1 MEIVSRK
8 NEKALHMK
16 KLGSSASYRREC
28 GEFFADGRKLL
39 EEAVKW
45 QVEIHDVFY
54 CEEEPTGLPDSARVY
69 KVSRQVMESV
79 SPLKTP
85 QDVVFSAKLPVQDS
99 RPSLAG
105 ALILENMQ
113 DPGNV
118 GTMLRTANAFGIG
131 TVLLV
136 GNCADPWSPK
146 TLRAGMGAAF
156 RQKTVTMTLDEF
168 SKHRDGTVPVYG
180 AALRRDSSDLRTASL
195 KGCAVA
201 IGNEGSGLTEEF
213 LNLCDGT
220 VIIPMTPQ
228 CESLNAA
235 AAAAV
240 IMWEMAKD
248 NL

>member
-1 MEIVSRK
+1 LEIASRK

-16 KLGSSASYRREC
+16 KLGSSAQYRREC

-45 QVEIHDVFY
+45 NVEIHDVFY
-54 CEEEPTGLPDSARVY
+54 CEDEPQGLPATARVY
-69 KVSRQVMESV
+69 KVTRAVMESV

-85 QDVVFSAKLPVQDS
+85 QDVVFSAKLPEQDAK
-99 RPSLAG
+99 PSLAG

-136 GNCADPWSPK
+136 GSCADPWSPK

-156 RQKTVTMTLDEF
+156 RQKVVTLTLEEF
-168 SKHRDGTVPVYG
+168 REVRNGTVPVYG
-180 AALRRDSSDLRTASL
+180 AALRRDSADLRTAPI
-195 KGCAVA
+195 KGCAFA

-220 VIIPMTPQ
+220 VIIPMTPM